1 MAKANTLVVDKSL
14 LSWIFTENKKLQLL
28 LIISAIISV
37 FANVLP
43 LEMQKRIVDEAIN
56 LRKIDLLMLYCGIYL
71 VAIMA
76 AVGLKYLIN
85 SLQTVIGQRTVADMR
100 KELFQ
105 HAITLP
111 LNFFRK
117 TQPGLVVAAMT
128 TELATAGDFVG
139 MSVAVPATNLLM
151 LLAFAGY
158 LLWLNPL
165 LAAITL
171 SVYPIVLLLV
181 PLLQKRVNIYNKKR
195 VDAGR
200 AVSGK
205 IGESIAGIHEIQANG
220 AFAIE
225 KSKFDHLVDRLRRI
239 RIIWR
244 LYRYGVKATNS
255 LFTNLSRF
263 LVFAFGGYLAING
276 HLELGALVAF
286 LSAQE
291 KLYDPWKELIE
302 FYQAYKTSVVTYNR
316 TMQYF
321 DAVPEFS
328 LVPEGR
334 RSFDLDG
341 GITVEDLSFV
351 TEDGTRLLSNISFEL
366 KPGEH
371 MALVGFSGSGKSTLA
386 HCIVQ
391 LQRYTGGRVTIDQQ
405 ELAALSKKDVSANV
419 GFVSQ
424 TPFIFDGTIEDNLL
438 YAWRAKSDY
447 EYNSDNSAL
456 PTLDRKIQVLQQSG
470 VFIDVLRFGLNTKLK
485 AAEHPDLV
493 SQIIELRKKFL
504 ENWTSGMT
512 EHIEQYD
519 ATKFLLYSSIAENL
533 MFGVA
538 ERESF
543 ENENLCENS
552 VLINLLETAGLEKPL
567 LKLGANL
574 ARQTLDILGNLP
586 PPVVFAEGLPI
597 ETEEIEDCKRIAA
610 QIKKQGLDSLAP
622 EDHRLLLQFSLRYT
636 PGKHKLVDLSE
647 QLKERVLKAR
657 RRFEEIIT
665 SEDPEA
671 FSFYDRSVY
680 MDSRSILTNIFFGN
694 LKTESSRIQNQINQT
709 INHLMIEEEIL
720 EGILAMG
727 MQYRVGTKGENLS
740 GGQRQKLAIARIL
753 LKEPTLLVMDEATS
767 GLDNESQAR
776 IQNLLETYWKDKS
789 TLISVVHRLDIIRNY
804 DKIAVMKAGKII
816 EMGTYNELMDEHG
829 VLHELVHGEK

>member
-1 MAKANTLVVDKSL
+1 M
-14 LSWIFTENKKLQLL
+14 
-28 LIISAIISV
+28 
-37 FANVLP
+37 
-43 LEMQKRIVDEAIN
+43 
-56 LRKIDLLMLYCGIYL
+56 
-71 VAIMA
+71 
-76 AVGLKYLIN
+76 KYLIN

-100 KELFQ
+100 KELYQ

-111 LNFFRK
+111 LNFYRK

-139 MSVAVPATNLLM
+139 MAVAVPATNLLM

-165 LAAITL
+165 LAVITL
-171 SVYPIVLLLV
+171 SVYPVVLLLV
-181 PLLQKRVNIYNKKR
+181 PLLQKRVNIYNEKR

-200 AVSGK
+200 LLAGK

-225 KSKFDHLVDRLRRI
+225 KSKFDQLVDKLRRI

-255 LFTNLSRF
+255 MFTNLSRF
-263 LVFAFGGYLAING
+263 LVFACGGYLAIGG

-321 DAVPEFS
+321 DAAPEYS

-334 RSFDLDG
+334 KPYDLDG
-341 GITVEDLSFV
+341 GITVEDLTFV
-351 TEDGTRLLSNISFEL
+351 TEDGTRLISEISFEL
-366 KPGEH
+366 KPGEQ

-391 LQRYTGGRVTIDQQ
+391 LYRYTGGRVAIGRQ
-405 ELAALSKKDVSANV
+405 EVVALSKKDVSANL

-424 TPFIFDGTIEDNLL
+424 TPFIFDGTIEENLL
-438 YAWRAKSDY
+438 YAWRAKSDKDK
-447 EYNSDNSAL
+447 NDR
-456 PTLDRKIQVLQQSG
+456 PTLDKKIQVLQQSG

-485 AAEHPDLV
+485 ADDHPDLV
-493 SQIIELRKKFL
+493 SQIIRLRKKFL
-504 ENWTSGMT
+504 RKWASGLT
-512 EHIEQYD
+512 EHIEHYD

-538 ERESF
+538 KREPY
-543 ENENLCENS
+543 ENKNLCDNP
-552 VLINLLETAGLEKPL
+552 VLMNLLETGGLKKPL

-574 ARQTLDILGNLP
+574 LRQSLDIVGNLP
-586 PPVVFAEGLPI
+586 PAAVFAEGLPI

-610 QIKKQGLDSLAP
+610 LIKKEGIESLTA
-622 EDHRLLLQFSLRYT
+622 EDRRLLLRLSLRYT
-636 PGKHKLVDLSE
+636 PGKHRLADLAE
-647 QLKERVLKAR
+647 QFKEQVLKGR

-665 SEDPEA
+665 AEDPEA
-671 FSFYDRSVY
+671 FSFYDSSAY

-694 LKTESSRIQNQINQT
+694 LKTESSRVQNKINQT
-709 INHLMIEEEIL
+709 INHLLIEEEIL
-720 EGILAMG
+720 EDILAMG

-753 LKEPTLLVMDEATS
+753 LKQPKLLVMDEATS

-789 TLISVVHRLDIIRNY
+789 TLIAVVHRLDIIKNY

-816 EMGTYNELMDEHG
+816 EMGTYDELMDMHG
-829 VLHELVHGEK
+829 VLHELVHGKK